1 MALGQ
6 RLQDLSRADF
16 LSSVGLYVM
25 QDRLVMVRLRKSF
38 LNVSLLDEQER
49 ELPQSDTRPAIADIT
64 GWVAEDIKEIALK
77 AESDSRERSLR
88 QAMVS
93 LLPHFNAGRDAV
105 YLCIPQDQVM
115 MQQIFLPLAAQ
126 DTIDQV
132 LEYEIERQLPFR
144 RDEIYYDYL
153 AAGKKGEKLSLYIV
167 ARAEKACR
175 RSGEL
180 ARIFRHQARG
190 C

>member
-93 LLPHFNAGRDAV
+93 LLPHR
-105 YLCIPQDQVM
+105 P
-115 MQQIFLPLAAQ
+115 
-126 DTIDQV
+126 
-132 LEYEIERQLPFR
+132 
-144 RDEIYYDYL
+144 
-153 AAGKKGEKLSLYIV
+153 SL
-167 ARAEKACR
+167 
-175 RSGEL
+175 
-180 ARIFRHQARG
+180 RI
-190 C
+190 